1 MHKGEL
7 SAMTQYVEL
16 CISVRPLTMHETNL
30 LHVISPGHSKI
41 SHTYHRGVIKS
52 RQKKLDISDAKGYPC
67 FNLFA
72 FSAGVLQGVQL
83 CHFFSCHVNKVNR
96 TRLLLGFD

>member
-1 MHKGEL
+1 
-7 SAMTQYVEL
+7 MTQYVNVEL
-16 CISVRPLTMHETNL
+16 CTSVKLWTMHETNL

-41 SHTYHRGVIKS
+41 FHTYHRGIIKVD
-52 RQKKLDISDAKGYPC
+52 KKLDISDAKGYPC

-83 CHFFSCHVNKVNR
+83 YVSSSLVICPIQK
-96 TRLLLGFD
+96 